1 MKRAYIQLHIA
12 VVLFGFTGVL
22 GRLIS
27 LDAVPLVWWRVLLTT
42 VSIFVLFAARGLLR
56 GLSRRHIA
64 KYLAIGIL
72 VALHWIT
79 FFWSIKLSNVS
90 IALVAFATQSFFT
103 AICEPLITRS
113 PFHRYELA
121 IGFLVIPAMWLIVNE
136 VDLSMQMGLYVG
148 IVSAFLMATFTSMT
162 KNLIHTATPVQITFF
177 QIGGAWLFI
186 SLLLPFIPDLSLS
199 DLALKGMDIAYLL
212 ILALACTTLAYVL
225 SMYSLKYINAFT
237 ANLAVNLEPIY
248 GILLATAIFA
258 EHQQLTPGFYVGA
271 ALMISTIF
279 IHAFVRKAVAKRNI
293 HA

>member
-1 MKRAYIQLHIA
+1 MKRAYIQLHVA
-12 VVLFGFTGVL
+12 VLLFGFTGVL

-42 VSIFVLFAARGLLR
+42 VSIFVIFAARGLLR
-56 GLSRRHIA
+56 GLTRRHVLQ
-64 KYLAIGIL
+64 YMSIGIL

-79 FFWSIKLSNVS
+79 FFWSIKLANVS

-113 PFHRYELA
+113 PFRRYELA
-121 IGFLVIPAMWLIVNE
+121 IGFLVIPAMWLIANE
-136 VDLSMQMGLYVG
+136 VDLSMQKGLFIGV
-148 IVSAFLMATFTSMT
+148 ISALLMAMFTSMT

-186 SLLLPFIPDLSLS
+186 SLLLPFIPDLALA
-199 DLALKGMDIAYLL
+199 DLVLEGMDIVYLL
-212 ILALACTTLAYVL
+212 ALALACTTLAYVL

-258 EHQQLTPGFYVGA
+258 EHQQLTPGFYAGA

-279 IHAFVRKAVAKRNI
+279 IHAFARRATTKRNS